1 MATIIRQAY
10 IDKIEKYLGKETI
23 IVLVG
28 QRRVGKSYMMKTVR
42 DQKASNPDNNIIYID
57 KEKREFDSIRNYQDL
72 NQYIDEH
79 FVASKHNYIL
89 IDEIQD
95 ITEFERSIRSFR
107 TEPNT
112 DIIITGS
119 NAKMLSNELSTLIGG
134 RYKEI
139 YIQSLSYKEFLV
151 FHQLP
156 DNDDSLAK
164 YIQYGGLPGLAKIG
178 LEEDDAREYQMD
190 IFHTVLLKNVIM
202 RNRIRNVPFLENLVR
217 FLADNTGKLISANSI
232 AKYMKSQG
240 ESITSTV
247 IINYISFLCEAY
259 ILHKVNRFDIHG
271 KRIFE
276 TNDKFYFED
285 NGIRNALAGG
295 TREGDI
301 EKVIENIIYQHLI
314 RLGYQVYVGQLQ
326 AGEIDFVCTKPDGQ
340 RIYVQASYI
349 IADMA
354 TREREF
360 GNLRAINDNYPKY
373 VISMTPLLT
382 RNDDNGI
389 THLHLRKF
397 LKEGLSGTRCK
408 STKFQT
414 DMQIILRKR
423 PSLPLL
429 KQIKKKRA
437 YLVRANTETF
447 ANFANEK

>member
-139 YIQSLSYKEFLV
+139 YIQSLSYEEFLV

-190 IFHTVLLKNVIM
+190 IFHTVLLKDVIM

-217 FLADNTGKLISANSI
+217 FLADNTGNLISANSI

-360 GNLRAINDNYPKY
+360 GNLRAIKDNYPKY

-389 THLHLRKF
+389 KHLHLRKF
-397 LKEGLSGTRCK
+397 LKEG
-408 STKFQT
+408 F
-414 DMQIILRKR
+414 
-423 PSLPLL
+423 
-429 KQIKKKRA
+429 
-437 YLVRANTETF
+437 
-447 ANFANEK
+447 

>member
-119 NAKMLSNELSTLIGG
+119 NAKILSNELSTLIGG

-139 YIQSLSYKEFLV
+139 YIQSLSYEEFLV

-190 IFHTVLLKNVIM
+190 IFHTVLLKDVIM
-202 RNRIRNVPFLENLVR
+202 RNQIRNVPFLENLVR

-397 LKEGLSGTRCK
+397 LKEG
-408 STKFQT
+408 F
-414 DMQIILRKR
+414 
-423 PSLPLL
+423 
-429 KQIKKKRA
+429 
-437 YLVRANTETF
+437 
-447 ANFANEK
+447 

>member
-42 DQKASNPDNNIIYID
+42 DQKASNPVNNIIYID

-139 YIQSLSYKEFLV
+139 YIQSLSYEEFLV

-190 IFHTVLLKNVIM
+190 IFHTVLLKDVIM

-217 FLADNTGKLISANSI
+217 FLADNMGKLISANSI

-382 RNDDNGI
+382 HNDDNGI

-397 LKEGLSGTRCK
+397 LKKG
-408 STKFQT
+408 
-414 DMQIILRKR
+414 
-423 PSLPLL
+423 
-429 KQIKKKRA
+429 
-437 YLVRANTETF
+437 V
-447 ANFANEK
+447 

>member
-42 DQKASNPDNNIIYID
+42 DQKASSPDNNIIYID

-139 YIQSLSYKEFLV
+139 YIQSLSYEEFLV

-202 RNRIRNVPFLENLVR
+202 RNQIRNVPFLENLVR

-397 LKEGLSGTRCK
+397 LKEG
-408 STKFQT
+408 F
-414 DMQIILRKR
+414 
-423 PSLPLL
+423 
-429 KQIKKKRA
+429 
-437 YLVRANTETF
+437 
-447 ANFANEK
+447 

>member
-139 YIQSLSYKEFLV
+139 YIQSLSYEEFLV

-190 IFHTVLLKNVIM
+190 IFHTVLLKDVIM

-326 AGEIDFVCTKPDGQ
+326 AGEIDFACTKPDGQ

-397 LKEGLSGTRCK
+397 LKEGL
-408 STKFQT
+408 
-414 DMQIILRKR
+414 
-423 PSLPLL
+423 
-429 KQIKKKRA
+429 
-437 YLVRANTETF
+437 
-447 ANFANEK
+447 

>member
-28 QRRVGKSYMMKTVR
+28 QRRVGKSYMMMTVR

-139 YIQSLSYKEFLV
+139 YIQSLSYEEFLV

-190 IFHTVLLKNVIM
+190 IFHTVLLKDVIM

-397 LKEGLSGTRCK
+397 LKEG
-408 STKFQT
+408 F
-414 DMQIILRKR
+414 
-423 PSLPLL
+423 
-429 KQIKKKRA
+429 
-437 YLVRANTETF
+437 
-447 ANFANEK
+447 

>member
-139 YIQSLSYKEFLV
+139 YIQSLSYEEFLV

-164 YIQYGGLPGLAKIG
+164 YIQYGGLPSLAKIG

-190 IFHTVLLKNVIM
+190 IFHTVLLKDVIM

-259 ILHKVNRFDIHG
+259 FLHKVNRFDIHG

-397 LKEGLSGTRCK
+397 LKEG
-408 STKFQT
+408 F
-414 DMQIILRKR
+414 
-423 PSLPLL
+423 
-429 KQIKKKRA
+429 
-437 YLVRANTETF
+437 
-447 ANFANEK
+447 

>member
-1 MATIIRQAY
+1 MAKIIRQAY

-139 YIQSLSYKEFLV
+139 YIQSLSYEEFLV

-190 IFHTVLLKNVIM
+190 IFHTVLLKDVIM

-397 LKEGLSGTRCK
+397 LKEGL
-408 STKFQT
+408 
-414 DMQIILRKR
+414 
-423 PSLPLL
+423 
-429 KQIKKKRA
+429 
-437 YLVRANTETF
+437 
-447 ANFANEK
+447 

>member
-139 YIQSLSYKEFLV
+139 YIQSLSYGEFLV

-397 LKEGLSGTRCK
+397 LKEGL
-408 STKFQT
+408 
-414 DMQIILRKR
+414 
-423 PSLPLL
+423 
-429 KQIKKKRA
+429 
-437 YLVRANTETF
+437 
-447 ANFANEK
+447 

>member
-42 DQKASNPDNNIIYID
+42 AQKASNPDNNIIYID

-139 YIQSLSYKEFLV
+139 YIQSLSYEEFLV

-202 RNRIRNVPFLENLVR
+202 RNQIRNVPFLENLVR

-397 LKEGLSGTRCK
+397 LKEG
-408 STKFQT
+408 F
-414 DMQIILRKR
+414 
-423 PSLPLL
+423 
-429 KQIKKKRA
+429 
-437 YLVRANTETF
+437 
-447 ANFANEK
+447 

>member
-139 YIQSLSYKEFLV
+139 YIQSLSYEEFLV

-190 IFHTVLLKNVIM
+190 IFHTVLLKDVIM

-276 TNDKFYFED
+276 TNDKFYLED

-397 LKEGLSGTRCK
+397 LKEG
-408 STKFQT
+408 F
-414 DMQIILRKR
+414 
-423 PSLPLL
+423 
-429 KQIKKKRA
+429 
-437 YLVRANTETF
+437 
-447 ANFANEK
+447 